1 MSGVTAR
8 RGNSTRLKS
17 LSRQRAPVAHR
28 SRRSGERSKKLPR
41 AVRQNRNARQYDL
54 SVFINC
60 PFDRAYLRLFH
71 SIVFAVFHCGFRARC
86 ALELDDGSQVRITKI
101 LKIIRSCR
109 YGVHDLSRTEI
120 DTQSRL
126 PRFNMPLELGF
137 FIGAKEFGGAT
148 QSKKSCLILD
158 REPFRY
164 QKFISDIAG
173 QDIRAHD
180 RKERRAITATRDWLS
195 SCTRRAMPGGAHI
208 HAQFELFMKNLP
220 VLCKD
225 ANVKASE
232 LTFNDYTFF
241 VTSWLESQAAV
252 G

>member
-8 RGNSTRLKS
+8 RGSSRRLES
-17 LSRQRAPVAHR
+17 SSRQKALVAR
-28 SRRSGERSKKLPR
+28 QSRRSGERSRKPPR
-41 AVRQNRNARQYDL
+41 GARPNRTAREYDL

-109 YGVHDLSRTEI
+109 YGIHDLSRTEI

-137 FIGAKEFGGAT
+137 FIGAKEFGGVT
-148 QSKKSCLILD
+148 QSRKSCLILD
-158 REPFRY
+158 REQFRY

-195 SCTRRAMPGGAHI
+195 SCTRRNMPGGTHI
-208 HAQFELFMKNLP
+208 HAQFEVFMRKLP
-220 VLCKD
+220 QLCKD
-225 ANVKASE
+225 TNLKPSE

-241 VTSWLESQAAV
+241 VTSWLESQIAV
-252 G
+252 R